1 LPIDGKCTQV
11 KGVAKMPQPSFGDVH
26 ISAALTQISVAY
38 LQTETAYVADR
49 VFPIVPVVHQTD
61 QYFKFSKDDYF
72 RDEAQLRADAA
83 ESAGSGFNLTTGSY
97 SASEWGIH
105 KDIGDQ
111 TRRNA
116 DPAVDIDVAATKW
129 AMQKMLIK
137 RDVFFAAKFMTTGV
151 WGSAGSTD
159 VTGVA
164 SGGIPGTTS
173 TPQWS
178 DDANGD
184 PFTDIEAAQTTV
196 LQNTGY
202 VPNVLVLS
210 WPVYQALR
218 KHPLIIDRIK
228 YTMGGGALSA
238 NITPALL
245 ASAFDVE
252 EVVIAKAV
260 YNTAVEGLAGTYS
273 FIVGKTA
280 LLAYRAPSPGLWTPT
295 AGYIFAWQGFTG
307 LNNLGVRILQIPMP
321 WLGASMVRTDASMA
335 FDMATVGTDMAVFF
349 SAIVA

>member
-1 LPIDGKCTQV
+1 MEATI
-11 KGVAKMPQPSFGDVH
+11 PQPTYSDVH
-26 ISAALTQISVAY
+26 ISAALTQVSVAY
-38 LQTETAYVADR
+38 LQTETHYVADR

-61 QYFKFSKDDYF
+61 QYFIFSKDDYF

-83 ESAGSGFNLTTGSY
+83 ESAGGGFNLTTKSY
-97 SASEWGIH
+97 AAREWGIH

-116 DPAVDIDVAATKW
+116 DPAIDIDVASTKW
-129 AMQKMLIK
+129 CMQKMLIK
-137 RDVFFAAKFMTTGV
+137 RDVFFASNYMAAGLWGTT
-151 WGSAGSTD
+151 

-164 SGGIPGTTS
+164 SGGVPGTTS

-184 PFTDIEAAQTTV
+184 PFTDIENGQTTI

-218 KHPLIIDRIK
+218 KHPLVIDRIK

-238 NITPALL
+238 NITPQLL

-252 EVVIAKAV
+252 EVVVAKAV
-260 YNTAVEGLAGTYS
+260 YNTVAEGLTASYS

-335 FDMATVGTDMAVFF
+335 FDMQLVGTDLGFF
-349 SAIVA
+349 YNSIVA